1 MHIYIHTYIHTY
13 THTHTH
19 TYTHTLTVNIR
30 TYTHLTEV
38 SSSQITNTS
47 ANSEPTLEI
56 QNLTF
61 TVRASGYD
69 PRAPKPILFGE
80 DFEGK
85 KCKMNLEI
93 PRC

>member
-1 MHIYIHTYIHTY
+1 MAN
-13 THTHTH
+13 
-19 TYTHTLTVNIR
+19 LP
-30 TYTHLTEV
+30 
-38 SSSQITNTS
+38 
-47 ANSEPTLEI
+47 ANSEPPLEF

-69 PRAPKPILFGE
+69 PRASKPILFGE

-85 KCKMNLEI
+85 NIKNKSKI